1 MGRPRDQM
9 VFLSSYHKS
18 SERCQD
24 MMHFFWANCTKVV
37 ALLLGLDHFFPM
49 DLLFVIKQMPWRSL
63 VLSHL
68 FFGLLHCQIIITAM
82 IMTTSPPATE
92 PAIMYGIL
100 LESFSVGLD
109 GTSVDVTDVVDVSAT
124 RVCTFE
130 MLLLMAFEM
139 SAIDPL
145 TMETRLSFEMA
156 STLEVPGGNCK

>member
-1 MGRPRDQM
+1 M
-9 VFLSSYHKS
+9 
-18 SERCQD
+18 
-24 MMHFFWANCTKVV
+24 
-37 ALLLGLDHFFPM
+37 
-49 DLLFVIKQMPWRSL
+49 
-63 VLSHL
+63 
-68 FFGLLHCQIIITAM
+68 IITEM
-82 IMTTSPPATE
+82 MMTTSPPATE

-156 STLEVPGGNCK
+156 STLELPGGNCK